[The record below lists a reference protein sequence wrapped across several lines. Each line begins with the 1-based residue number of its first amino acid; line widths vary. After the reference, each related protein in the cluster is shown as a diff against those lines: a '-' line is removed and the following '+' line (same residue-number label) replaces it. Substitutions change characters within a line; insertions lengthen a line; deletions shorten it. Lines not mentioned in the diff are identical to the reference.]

1 MKRVNVFGKQS
12 GIWISWLGGGGEPV
26 GRKLPEP
33 PTLHF
38 LEEEFGYFFPV
49 FAFYIKTENNSH
61 KLWS

>member
-1 MKRVNVFGKQS
+1 MKRVWETIRYMNFL
-12 GIWISWLGGGGEPV
+12 IGGGGKPV

-61 KLWS
+61 KL

>member
-1 MKRVNVFGKQS
+1 MKRVWETIRYMNF
-12 GIWISWLGGGGEPV
+12 LTGGGGEPV

-49 FAFYIKTENNSH
+49 SAFYIKTENNSH